1 MLASTSMHVVEQ
13 APQNGCH
20 QCEGSPGELQLPP
33 ASLGHSPRSAGGSDP
48 AFFQITASALGP
60 ETYAILCM
68 PFNRLFPTALWN
80 SHK

>member
-48 AFFQITASALGP
+48 GFFQIISSSLVL
-60 ETYAILCM
+60 ECMRLCVQ
-68 PFNRLFPTALWN
+68 PLRVDFPQL
-80 SHK
+80 SVSP